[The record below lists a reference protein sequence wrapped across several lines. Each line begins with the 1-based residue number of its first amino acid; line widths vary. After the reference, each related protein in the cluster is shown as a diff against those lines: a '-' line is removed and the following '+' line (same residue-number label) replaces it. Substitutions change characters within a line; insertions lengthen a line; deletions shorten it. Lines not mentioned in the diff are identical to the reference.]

1 MCSPEDLR
9 VCFGEEKQ
17 IMVHLLCLKLQ
28 YYYGITI
35 TLTVPRLLGI
45 KKNVSLFIDWCNTV
59 MYI

>member
-1 MCSPEDLR
+1 
-9 VCFGEEKQ
+9 
-17 IMVHLLCLKLQ
+17 MVHLLCLKLQ